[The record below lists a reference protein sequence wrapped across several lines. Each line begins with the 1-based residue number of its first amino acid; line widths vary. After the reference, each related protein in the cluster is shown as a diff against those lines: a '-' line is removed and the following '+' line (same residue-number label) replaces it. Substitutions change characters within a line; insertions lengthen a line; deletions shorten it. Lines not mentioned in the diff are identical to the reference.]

1 MSSNQGKRT
10 TEDSKYS
17 QMVLPYQE
25 EALKVLTDFVA
36 IPSVYD
42 EKSKSKDKPFGENV
56 DKALAFVADLGKK
69 LGFSVDRCDG
79 YATELCYGEGKN
91 TLDIYAHADVVPV
104 RKEGWKHDPFHL
116 TLEEGN
122 LYGRGAADDKGPGIS
137 CLFALKALMDNKRT
151 EGVKIRFFVGGDEER
166 GSSCLD
172 HYLHAMKKGYP
183 TFGFSP
189 DSDYPVIYGE
199 KSIYAYK
206 ATYECE
212 LDCEDFS
219 CGDALNIVI
228 PKCSVRLK
236 SRIEEAKLLAMR
248 FSQRYPKVRIAIEGD
263 KLTVT
268 GKPAHGSMP
277 WEGLNAG
284 LFMLLFLGYL
294 YDEKRARDI
303 FEHYSSGKGES
314 FRGDFRDKDFDCTS
328 YNVGKI
334 VYDGKKVE
342 VYVNLRFPSTMDE
355 EDVLK
360 NCALNTGA
368 EIENLGGSRGFVFDL
383 ESPYLK
389 ALVNAYREETGDK
402 ESKPLAIGGGTY
414 ARESRNAVAFGAQF
428 PGRDYRM
435 HGDDEFFPLAD
446 FQDNMVI
453 YAHAIDS
460 LVQLLKED
468 K

>member
-1 MSSNQGKRT
+1 MKKETLRT
-10 TEDSKYS
+10 KIDSTYAKL
-17 QMVLPYQE
+17 VAPYAD
-25 EALKVLTDFVA
+25 EALKVLSEYVA

-42 EKSKSKDKPFGENV
+42 ERTRTTEKPFGENV
-56 DKALAFVADLGKK
+56 DRALAFAAELGAR
-69 LGFSVDRCDG
+69 LGFEVDRCDG
-79 YATELCYGEGKN
+79 YATELTYGKGDK

-104 RKEGWKHDPFHL
+104 RKDGWKHEPFSL

-122 LYGRGAADDKGPGIS
+122 LYGRGTADDKGPGIS
-137 CLFALKALMDNKRT
+137 CLYALKALIDGKKA
-151 EGVKIRFFVGGDEER
+151 EGVKIRFFIGGDEER

-172 HYLHAMKKGYP
+172 HYFHAMKRPYP

-206 ATYECE
+206 ATYECH
-212 LDCEDFS
+212 LDCENFQ

-228 PKCSVRLK
+228 PKCSVTLR
-236 SRIEEAKLLAMR
+236 SRIDEAKLLALR
-248 FSQRYPKVRIAIEGD
+248 LSERCPKIRISIVGD
-263 KLTVT
+263 KLTIE

-277 WEGLNAG
+277 WEGINAG
-284 LFMLLFLGYL
+284 LYMLRFLGYL

-303 FEHYSSGKGES
+303 FDHYASGKGES

-328 YNVGKI
+328 YNVGRI
-334 VYDGKKVE
+334 VYDGEKVE
-342 VYVNLRFPSTMDE
+342 VYVNLRFPATME
-355 EDVLK
+355 VEDVLH
-360 NCALNTGA
+360 NCALNTEA
-368 EIENLGGSRGFVFDL
+368 EIEDLGGSRGFVFDL
-383 ESPYLK
+383 SSPCLK
-389 ALVNAYREETGDK
+389 ALVEAYQEETGDR

-446 FQDNMVI
+446 FRDNMVI

-460 LVQLLKED
+460 LLRILREEK
-468 K
+468 